1 MSPNCFDDGNVSV
14 FIVSIYGYLTVYAPV
29 NYAYG
34 VRPVINLRADVEITG
49 EGTTSDPFVVVGAS

>member
-34 VRPVINLRADVEITG
+34 VRPVINFTC
-49 EGTTSDPFVVVGAS
+49 